1 MGAHPDTT
9 NLRHIAFIMDGN
21 GRWAKKRGLPRS
33 AGHAAGAKTFRKIVT
48 YCGDIGIKCVTVYAF
63 STENRYRPEE
73 EVDSIFK
80 LFREYIGECEKNA
93 DKYDIKMRFLGD
105 LGYLDT
111 ETRQRAEALEARTAS
126 NHLMLNIAV
135 NYGGRDEIVHA
146 VNSLISEGR
155 ERVSEDDI
163 SSALY
168 TAGVPDPDLIVR
180 TAGEMRLSNFL
191 LWQSA
196 YAEYYAT
203 PVLWPD
209 MTPQDIDMAVEEFNK
224 RKRRFG
230 KV

>member
-1 MGAHPDTT
+1 MGAPDTSS
-9 NLRHIAFIMDGN
+9 LHHIAFIMDGN
-21 GRWAKKRGLPRS
+21 GRWAKKRGLPRC

-63 STENRYRPEE
+63 STENRNRPEE
-73 EVDSIFK
+73 EVSSIFK

-105 LGYLDT
+105 LGYLDD
-111 ETRQRAEALEARTAS
+111 ETRERAEALEARTAGG
-126 NHLMLNIAV
+126 HLMLNIAI

-146 VNSLISEGR
+146 VNRLMAEGR
-155 ERVSEDDI
+155 GRVNEDDI
-163 SSALY
+163 SAALY

-191 LWQSA
+191 LWQAA

-209 MTPQDIDMAVEEFNK
+209 MTPQDVDMAVEEFNK

>member
-1 MGAHPDTT
+1 MGAPDTS

-33 AGHAAGAKTFRKIVT
+33 AGHAAGAKTFRKIIT

-63 STENRYRPEE
+63 STENRNRPEE
-73 EVDSIFK
+73 EVSSIFK

-93 DKYDIKMRFLGD
+93 DKYDIKMRFLSD
-105 LGYLDT
+105 LGYLDD
-111 ETRQRAEALEARTAS
+111 ETRARAEALEARTAGG
-126 NHLMLNIAV
+126 HLMLNIAI

-146 VNSLISEGR
+146 VNRLISEGR
-155 ERVSEDDI
+155 EHVDEDDI
-163 SSALY
+163 SAALY
-168 TAGVPDPDLIVR
+168 TSGIPDPDLIVR

-191 LWQSA
+191 LWQAA

-209 MTPQDIDMAVEEFNK
+209 MTPQDVDMAVEEFNK

>member
-111 ETRQRAEALEARTAS
+111 ETRQRAEALEARTEG

-209 MTPQDIDMAVEEFNK
+209 MTPQDVDMAVEEFNK

>member
-1 MGAHPDTT
+1 MAEHPDTS

-63 STENRYRPEE
+63 STENRNRPEE
-73 EVDSIFK
+73 EVNSIFK

-105 LGYLDT
+105 LGYLDA
-111 ETRQRAEALEARTAS
+111 ETRERAEALEARTAD

-146 VNSLISEGR
+146 VNRLIAEGR
-155 ERVSEDDI
+155 DSVSEDDI
-163 SSALY
+163 SAALY
-168 TAGVPDPDLIVR
+168 TSGVPDPDLIVR

-191 LWQSA
+191 LWQAA

-209 MTPQDIDMAVEEFNK
+209 MTPQDVDAAVEEFNK

>member
-1 MGAHPDTT
+1 MAEHPDTS

-63 STENRYRPEE
+63 STENRNRPEE
-73 EVDSIFK
+73 EVNSIFK

-105 LGYLDT
+105 LGYLDA
-111 ETRQRAEALEARTAS
+111 ETRERAEALEARTAD

-146 VNSLISEGR
+146 VNRLIAEGR
-155 ERVSEDDI
+155 ESVSEDDI
-163 SSALY
+163 SAALY
-168 TAGVPDPDLIVR
+168 TSGVPDPDLIVR
-180 TAGEMRLSNFL
+180 TAGERRLSNFL
-191 LWQSA
+191 LWQAA

-209 MTPQDIDMAVEEFNK
+209 MTPQDIDAAVEEFNK